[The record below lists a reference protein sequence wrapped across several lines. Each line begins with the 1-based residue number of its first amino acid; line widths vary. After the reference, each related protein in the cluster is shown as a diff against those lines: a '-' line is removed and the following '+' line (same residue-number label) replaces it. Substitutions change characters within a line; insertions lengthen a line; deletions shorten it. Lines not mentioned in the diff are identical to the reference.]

1 MVLNTMAAS
10 MQAPGDAVEILV
22 TDFTAEFHEAVSL
35 YSSSQSSVDTTGKA
49 SSSGYATP
57 STPALSGSISV
68 SGSPN
73 TGYVGTYTENFSTYS
88 YQDTSSFNFSSTY
101 SSSNGAVHS
110 YSHILDFQLEFNYTL
125 NKNLR
130 FDDFSLTIP
139 LISSTPSGSSSYHP
153 VSVSRDYYNYV
164 HYPTFDVV
172 NVSLERNN
180 IMQPYII
187 FGNDAYLDY
196 TFIDDTFYFTSITFP
211 HCHTYDIN
219 SKLIGAVLHIAV
231 AADLDT
237 YGGSVTWAPQTTY
250 LADLTLPLIF
260 DSVNVENFIQWNGDD
275 NGLGDTTTAHQGD
288 VDQFVGD
295 SDVSDRV
302 TIVTNSPLLDF
313 DVGFLS
319 SLVPTS
325 TFIAAQI
332 NNFYSAAPQFAPIL
346 AMFLVVIVVSMI
358 IGIWKYIQ

>member
-10 MQAPGDAVEILV
+10 VQAPGDAVEILL
-22 TDFTAEFHEAVSL
+22 TDFTAEFHDAVSL
-35 YSSSQSSVDTTGKA
+35 YSASQSTVDTTGKG
-49 SSSGYATP
+49 SSSGYVTP
-57 STPALSGSISV
+57 SSPVQSGSISV

-73 TGYVGTYTENFSTYS
+73 SGYVGTYTENFVVSS
-88 YQDTSSFNFSSTY
+88 YQDTSSFDFSSTY

-110 YSHILDFQLEFNYTL
+110 YSHILDIQLEFDYTL
-125 NKNLR
+125 DKNIR
-130 FDDFSLTIP
+130 FDDFSVTIP
-139 LISSTPSGSSSYHP
+139 LISSPPSSSSSYHP
-153 VSVSRDYYNYV
+153 VSATRDYYNFV

-180 IMQPYII
+180 LRQPYLV
-187 FGNDAYLDY
+187 FGDDAYLDY

-211 HCHTYDIN
+211 HCHVYDTN
-219 SKLIGAVLHIAV
+219 SVLSGAVLHIAV
-231 AADLDT
+231 AADLDV
-237 YGGSVTWAPQTTY
+237 YGGSVTWSPQTSF
-250 LADLTLPLIF
+250 LSDLTLPLIF
-260 DSVNVENFIQWNGDD
+260 DSLNVENFVNWNGDD
-275 NGLGDTTTAHQGD
+275 NGLGDITTAHQGD

-295 SDVSDRV
+295 SDVSDRA